1 MATKTQNMKLVSVKV
16 DKLLYLDKQEL
27 MDRLTSNINL
37 VYHDGVVVSK
47 PQETIM
53 MAYILSV
60 LRDTKTPLLVE
71 YHITNFYNNGL
82 FSKDTI
88 NKCYEVIVKRL
99 VEHNPEYQDRKKLAG
114 IYKQIFQINNDI
126 YNNIACKQL
135 RSVSSIHI
143 CDLLEL
149 QLQDDLLEAL
159 FQARQKPSIDTINNT
174 YVVLDNV
181 INRLRNNTVSKYY
194 LSGTVNANQIKQLLG
209 SRGYITEL
217 NNAIFPKPVV
227 SSFTLGMNTL
237 YELAIESRAGAKAL
251 HLSNKAVQETEY
263 FARELQLLTMSLERL
278 VDTDCF
284 KEYGEGEYLE
294 WMINNENDLSL
305 LQGKWLDNDTV
316 ISKDDHHLI
325 NNVVKLRS
333 VLNCRLPN
341 PQEVCTKCFGTL
353 AYTIATHSNIG
364 HFCATVVTQ
373 KLTQSILS
381 TKHLS
386 SSAIG
391 NSIQITSDLDN
402 LFHVRNNNTYIR
414 ASVNPNKTKISL
426 RILQSEFKQL
436 SVLRNV
442 SNLEK
447 VNPINISRIYN
458 LGVIVN
464 GEEYMLFKPT
474 RNRYVSLSH
483 PMLFYLLDIYKELDL
498 TTDYCDIDLSRF
510 ISERHGEPIIVIP
523 NMEYNFLSLSKAIKS
538 VFRNLDPEKHIPE
551 NVLQEVYN
559 LVNSKLNVNLSIL
572 ETIVAAFQCR
582 QQDYVLSRDPKN
594 RRMVKSTAI
603 IRNRSLSAAYD
614 WEKVLENTLSPFSF
628 YRTGVLPHPLD
639 SIIIPSI

>member
-1 MATKTQNMKLVSVKV
+1 MGVGMQNKKLVSVKV
-16 DKLLYLDKQEL
+16 DKLLYLDKRDL
-27 MDRLTSNINL
+27 IDKLTSNINL

-60 LRDTKTPLLVE
+60 LRDTNIPLLME

-88 NKCYEVIVKRL
+88 NKCFEMIVKRL

-114 IYKQIFQINNDI
+114 VYKQIFQINNDI
-126 YNNIACKQL
+126 YNDIACKQL

-174 YVVLDNV
+174 YAVLDNV
-181 INRLRNNTVSKYY
+181 INRLKYNTVSKYY

-227 SSFTLGMNTL
+227 SSFTLGMNSL

-278 VDTDCF
+278 VDADCF

-325 NNVVKLRS
+325 NNVVKLRT

-341 PQEVCTKCFGTL
+341 PQEICTKCFGTL

-391 NSIQITSDLDN
+391 NGIQLTADLDN

-414 ASVNPNKTKISL
+414 ASVNPSKTKICL
-426 RILQSEFKQL
+426 KIPQSEFKQL
-436 SVLRNV
+436 SILRNV
-442 SNLEK
+442 SNIEK

-458 LGVIVN
+458 LGVTIN
-464 GEEYMLFKPT
+464 GEEYMLFKPA

-483 PMLFYLLDIYKELDL
+483 SMLFYLLDIYTELDL
-498 TTDYCDIDLSRF
+498 ATDYYEINLDRF
-510 ISERHGEPIIVIP
+510 ITERHGEPIVVIP

-559 LVNSKLNVNLSIL
+559 LVNSKLSVNLSIL

-582 QQDYVLSRDPKN
+582 QQDYVLSRDPNN